1 MSRRALRI
9 GITIG
14 LHAPD
19 QSLWVNGIL
28 QNALYLAKALRGS
41 PLGHEVVLLNTTGVP
56 VSEDA
61 SWNLIACPVAHIDTC
76 DTRFDV
82 VIELGGQIN
91 TEQTRRF
98 HAESTKIVSYCC
110 GSEYVMFME
119 AILFRRRLK
128 DQVFINQEY
137 DALWVIPQVACTAQ
151 HFFQTLRRVPAKVA
165 PFVWDPIGIEHACR
179 DIAHGGVWQPL
190 DGPKRISVLEPNI
203 DVLKFCLY
211 PILIVEEAFRQR
223 PDDIAFLHV
232 ANAESYVREDTE
244 FAGLM
249 RYLDIVNA
257 HKASF
262 IGPVNTPRFL
272 AQYTDIV
279 VSHQW
284 ELPLNYL
291 YLECCWQGY
300 PLLHNS
306 ELIRDLGFYYRGN
319 DVAAGAKLLT
329 SILTRSTPTLENWRE
344 QQRHGLRRFLASS
357 PVLIA
362 AYDDLLFELVDGQAL
377 ADFQARKQMH
387 VAR

>member
-1 MSRRALRI
+1 MNRRPLQI

-28 QNALYLAKALRGS
+28 QNALYLAKAFRAS
-41 PLGHEVVLLNTTGVP
+41 PLGHEVVLLNTTGVTVGEQAP
-56 VSEDA
+56 
-61 SWNLIACPVAHIDTC
+61 WNLIACPVQSIDQC
-76 DTRFDV
+76 DDRFDV

-91 TEQTRRF
+91 AEQTGRF
-98 HAESTKIVSYCC
+98 HRRGTKIVSYCC

-128 DQVFINQEY
+128 TDVFINQQY
-137 DALWVIPQVACTAQ
+137 DALWVIPQVACTAL
-151 HFFQTLRRVPAKVA
+151 HFFQTLRRVPARVA
-165 PFVWDPIGIEHACR
+165 PFVWDPIGIEHVCGPLE
-179 DIAHGGVWQPL
+179 HGGVWQAGN
-190 DGPKRISVLEPNI
+190 GPRRISVFEPNI

-211 PILIVEEAFRQR
+211 PILIVEEAFRKR
-223 PDDIAFLHV
+223 PQDIAFLHV
-232 ANAESYVREDTE
+232 ANAEPFVRDDTE

-262 IGPVNTPRFL
+262 IGPVQTPQFL
-272 AQYTDIV
+272 AAHTDIV

-300 PLLHNS
+300 PLIHNS
-306 ELIRDLGFYYRGN
+306 GLIQDLGFYYPGN
-319 DVAAGAKLLT
+319 DVARGVQCLEEALSRPERGWRGWLGHQ
-329 SILTRSTPTLENWRE
+329 RSGI
-344 QQRHGLRRFLASS
+344 QRFLASD
-357 PVLIA
+357 PDLIA
-362 AYDDLLFELVDGQAL
+362 AYDDLLFELVDG
-377 ADFQARKQMH
+377 ARPTQSKLGKQTYY
-387 VAR
+387 VA